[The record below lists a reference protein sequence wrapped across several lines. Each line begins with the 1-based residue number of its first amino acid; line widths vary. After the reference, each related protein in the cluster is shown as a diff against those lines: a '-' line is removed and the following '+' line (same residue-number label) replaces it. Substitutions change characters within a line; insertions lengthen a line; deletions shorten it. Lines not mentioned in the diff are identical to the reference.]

1 MDPADSRLVGF
12 KRHLRAETVPAEAV
26 YLISERGVT
35 ALSGSCIERLAPLL
49 DGTRSFAQL
58 ARDLSAELETSEIVG
73 LLQRL
78 AEAGLLDLRQPSGAA
93 GTVSAISDPAVPAA
107 VLPDLAVQDIAA
119 RDHGAAAFWSL
130 AGLDADEAAAA
141 ISAATVEILAL
152 DASLHAAAAV
162 CAASGLTPCTAATA
176 ALVGAGAAPGA
187 AAPGAAGPGAAGPAV
202 SLVLCEDY
210 LDPRLDAINRRQLAH
225 GRPWLLAKPSGTQAW
240 IGPLFRP
247 GAGPCWACLATRL
260 EGNREETHL
269 VRRVLGARGRAF
281 PAAPQTSLTPSRA
294 AALHLAVGEVVKW
307 LAGLRDEGQ
316 QAIYILDT
324 VRLRGRHHRV
334 GRRPQC
340 THCGDPGLVAAQ
352 ADRPP
357 AVTDRP
363 PDGRAGQDPLAL
375 YGHLVDPVTGIVAEL
390 RRDERCP
397 AFQHAYVSGRNR
409 AMAASTM
416 AGIRAGARQASG
428 GRGITEAE
436 AKTGALCEAV
446 ERYCGTRQ
454 GDEATVRGSYRGLRP
469 QAVHPDACLLFD
481 RRQLEDRA
489 RWNAVCAPFH
499 WVPEPFDETAETDWT
514 PVWSLLSGERRLLP
528 TAMLYYN
535 PGAGAGP
542 GSGAASAA
550 ASVLADSNG
559 NAAGASRGDAV
570 VRGFL
575 ELVERDAVA
584 LWWYNRTRQPGVS
597 LASFGSR
604 DPWIAGLPGQYRQL
618 GRELWALD
626 LTSDLGIPVM
636 AAVSR
641 RPGAAT
647 SGGPAEEIT
656 LGFGAHFDPRLAL
669 RRALTELGQL
679 LPPAASGATD
689 GGDYGGAD
697 PYLASWWTAA
707 TLASQPYLAPRSG
720 SPDRA
725 RADYPP
731 VPPGLGTVRAA
742 ARRAGLDVLVLDQT
756 RPDIGMPVVKVVVPG
771 LRHFWPRFAPGRLF
785 DVPVRLGR
793 LSQPT
798 RYEDLNPIPLYV

>member
-58 ARDLSAELETSEIVG
+58 TSELSAELATTEVVG
-73 LLQRL
+73 LVRQL
-78 AEAGLLDLRQPSGAA
+78 ADAGLLDLRHPSGSPHATAA
-93 GTVSAISDPAVPAA
+93 LQDTA
-107 VLPDLAVQDIAA
+107 VLATALHDLAVQDIAA
-119 RDHGAAAFWSL
+119 RDHGAAAYWSL
-130 AGLDADEAAAA
+130 AGLDVDEAAGA
-141 ISAATVEILAL
+141 ISTATVEILAL
-152 DASLHAAAAV
+152 DAGLHAAAAV

-187 AAPGAAGPGAAGPAV
+187 GGPAV

-210 LDPRLDAINRRQLAH
+210 LDPRLDVVNRRQLAH
-225 GRPWLLAKPSGTQAW
+225 GRPWLLAKPSGAQAW
-240 IGPLFRP
+240 IGPVFQP

-269 VRRVLGARGRAF
+269 VRRVLGGRGRAF
-281 PAAPQTSLTPSRA
+281 PAAPQTSLIPSRA

-324 VRLRGRHHRV
+324 VRLHGRHHPV
-334 GRRPQC
+334 QRRPQC
-340 THCGDPGLVAAQ
+340 AHCGDPGLVAAQ
-352 ADRPP
+352 AARRP
-357 AVTDRP
+357 AVTLSAKP
-363 PDGRAGQDPLAL
+363 GPRAKGQYDKGQRDTKDPLTR

-390 RRDERCP
+390 RRDDRCP
-397 AFQHAYVSGRNR
+397 AFLHAFTSGRNR
-409 AMAASTM
+409 AMSASTV

-428 GRGITEAE
+428 GGGVTEAE
-436 AKTGALCEAV
+436 AKTGALCEAI

-454 GDEATVRGSYRGLRP
+454 GDEATVRGSYRDLRD
-469 QAVHPDACLLFD
+469 QAVHPDASLLFD
-481 RRQLEDRA
+481 PRQYADRA

-499 WVPEPFDETAETDWT
+499 WVPEPFDETAPTDWT
-514 PVWSLLSGERRLLP
+514 PVWSLLSGERKLLP
-528 TAMLYYN
+528 TAMLYYH
-535 PGAGAGP
+535 GGTGT
-542 GSGAASAA
+542 GS

-559 NAAGASRGDAV
+559 NAAGASLGDAV

-584 LWWYNRTRQPGVS
+584 LWWYNRTRQPGVCLS
-597 LASFGSR
+597 SFGDRWITGLSR
-604 DPWIAGLPGQYRQL
+604 HYRRL

-636 AAVSR
+636 AALSR
-641 RPGAAT
+641 RAD
-647 SGGPAEEIT
+647 GPAEDIT
-656 LGFGAHFDPRLAL
+656 FGFGAHFSPRIAL

-679 LPPAASGATD
+679 LPPPADGA
-689 GGDYGGAD
+689 GYGPAD
-697 PYLASWWTAA
+697 PHLVSWWTSA
-707 TLASQPYLAPRSG
+707 TLASQPYLAPQPEPPGQPART
-720 SPDRA
+720 
-725 RADYPP
+725 RADYPA
-731 VPPGLGTVRAA
+731 VPAGLDGIGAV
-742 ARRAGLDVLVLDQT
+742 ARRAGLDILVLDQT
-756 RPDIGMPVVKVVVPG
+756 RPDIAVPVVKVVVPG
-771 LRHFWPRFAPGRLF
+771 LRHFWPRFGPGRLF

-793 LSQPT
+793 LSRPT
-798 RYEDLNPIPLYV
+798 RYADLNPIPLYV